1 MRVICLVLMGVVLT
15 GCADQEARDAAD
27 AAEAR
32 AASAYALAD
41 EQRVR
46 ADDLEERLER
56 LEYR

>member
-1 MRVICLVLMGVVLT
+1 MRVICLALMGVALA